1 MGDDIVTRLGCAF
14 PRHGT
19 TDCELCTFCLAKA
32 EIERLRAVLNAIDAL
47 PDKCPDEPYDGY
59 DDFGI
64 GKGLGWEQA
73 MKRVKALLHPEEA
86 DRG

>member
-1 MGDDIVTRLGCAF
+1 MNVPTQPSQSSDIVTRL
-14 PRHGT
+14 
-19 TDCELCTFCLAKA
+19 LALNHPDA
-32 EIERLRAVLNAIDAL
+32 ADGADEIERLRAVLDAIDAL

-73 MKRVKALLHPEEA
+73 MKRVKALLHPKEA
-86 DRG
+86 RRG